1 MRAVAS
7 PSRRHTTEAA
17 AEPAAY
23 AMTSFTYLYSSAYGS
38 PELDPRPARIS
49 AAEVSADRRR
59 VRLTVEN
66 RRELHVHELRAA
78 GVRSAS
84 GAALDHPDAYY
95 TLNRIPR

>member
-7 PSRRHTTEAA
+7 PSRRHTTDAA

-66 RRELHVHELRAA
+66 RPELHVHELRVA

-84 GAALDHPDAYY
+84 GAALGHPAAYH